1 MDFDTEWQ
9 VKLGNAEQIFPQD
22 FFLDFEL
29 MLVAGVLVVAA
40 SAAGE
45 VGAGRRDAVRGR
57 LDYGVD
63 SRAREASLLF
73 GEGGFDFFSG

>member
-1 MDFDTEWQ
+1 
-9 VKLGNAEQIFPQD
+9 
-22 FFLDFEL
+22 

-45 VGAGRRDAVRGR
+45 VGAGRRNAVRGR